1 MKPFPVFGLQIPD
14 NFTPPAPITA
24 PIMTPLGEPQVPAAP
39 SMQTLQPQQQVPD
52 QHMGPTTFTPI
63 QQQPLGP
70 PSRNPNMPQVNMEGA
85 PGAPIGDVIKVFIYV
100 K

>member
-1 MKPFPVFGLQIPD
+1 M
-14 NFTPPAPITA
+14 A
-24 PIMTPLGEPQVPAAP
+24 PLGEPQVPAAQ
-39 SMQTLQPQQQVPD
+39 SMQTLQPQQQQVPD
-52 QHMGPTTFTPI
+52 QHVGPTTFTPI

-85 PGAPIGDVIKVFIYV
+85 PGAPIGDVIKVLIYA